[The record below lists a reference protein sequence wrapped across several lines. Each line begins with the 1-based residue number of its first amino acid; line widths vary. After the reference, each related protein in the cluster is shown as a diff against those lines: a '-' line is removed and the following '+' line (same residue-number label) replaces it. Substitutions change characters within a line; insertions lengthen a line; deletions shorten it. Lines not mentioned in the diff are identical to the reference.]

1 MKKLVEAVVDLDAAP
16 REFLVRPNHDASG
29 ELEQLHAERRDVES
43 RVDALV
49 QRLQNGA
56 LKGMDARLEKDAK
69 MLKTYGYHF
78 RVHKKHDKQLKA
90 VEGEYLNVAN
100 AGIRWSTVKLK
111 TMYDDW
117 AALTQSL
124 TSKQASIVKG
134 AVEVA
139 ASHMPVF
146 EMLAALLA
154 ELDVLGA
161 LAHVASQGLGG
172 GYSRPVVGKSAD
184 VILKQARHPC
194 LERQPDVTFVPND
207 HVMRAGSSRVQILT
221 GPNMGGKSTYAR
233 QLGCLVVMAQ
243 IGSFIPALPGA
254 ELPLVDAVLARVG
267 AGDAQLKGVSTFMS
281 EMIEASAILH
291 TVTDK
296 SLVIIDELGRGTST
310 YDGFGLAWAISER
323 LATTTQALV
332 IFATHFH
339 ELTALAQCA
348 EGVCNLHVAA
358 TVEGDKVTMLHEVR
372 LGPCENSYGIN
383 IARLAGFPEDV
394 LANAARK
401 VERLERFAGL
411 ERYSAPES
419 QDDKAAEEQAMDGAR
434 KKLRAL
440 AALDSI
446 ADGRELLQAVQGVLG

>member
-1 MKKLVEAVVDLDAAP
+1 VKKLVEAVVDLDAAP

-221 GPNMGGKSTYAR
+221 GPNMGGKSTYATR
-233 QLGCLVVMAQ
+233 L
-243 IGSFIPALPGA
+243 
-254 ELPLVDAVLARVG
+254 
-267 AGDAQLKGVSTFMS
+267 
-281 EMIEASAILH
+281 
-291 TVTDK
+291 
-296 SLVIIDELGRGTST
+296 LGRHG
-310 YDGFGLAWAISER
+310 ANR
-323 LATTTQALV
+323 L
-332 IFATHFH
+332 
-339 ELTALAQCA
+339 
-348 EGVCNLHVAA
+348 LHS
-358 TVEGDKVTMLHEVR
+358 
-372 LGPCENSYGIN
+372 C
-383 IARLAGFPEDV
+383 
-394 LANAARK
+394 AARRRASIGRRSARARGSRRRAAQRR
-401 VERLERFAGL
+401 VHVYERDDRGLGHFAHG
-411 ERYSAPES
+411 
-419 QDDKAAEEQAMDGAR
+419 DGQVAR
-434 KKLRAL
+434 DHRRA
-440 AALDSI
+440 
-446 ADGRELLQAVQGVLG
+446 GTWHQHV